1 MKRIFRVTRS
11 TDFKR
16 VRNSG
21 KSYAHPLIVL
31 IVFRTSQPLV
41 RVGVSAGRNVGGA
54 VERNRAKRR
63 MRACLDGLIP
73 RLTPG
78 WDIVLLARKPMV
90 SAKYDEIQAAIETV
104 LKRSGL
110 LLEGTQIAPT
120 Q

>member
-1 MKRIFRVTRS
+1 VKRIFRVTRS

-78 WDIVLLARKPMV
+78 WDIVLLARKPMT
-90 SAKYDEIQAAIETV
+90 AAQFTEIEAAINLVFT
-104 LKRSGL
+104 RAGL
-110 LLEGTQIAPT
+110 LVKGNTRASSA
-120 Q
+120 